1 MFCWVFSGG
10 CTPQTPAHDCP
21 GHAKGGRA
29 EHRSMKHDGWACRRG
44 LPVPAPIALGKGTG
58 GGGRPPGKGCLVI
71 KNSHILNTKRR
82 ENELR
87 RSPLP
92 GGCTPGPPRADCPGH
107 ARRGRAE
114 HLAMKK
120 SRGSRLTWLSCPCPN
135 RNRRGTG
142 WQPAPRQRR
151 NCSPGHHAMT
161 RRAESSAYRVRP
173 SSLFP

>member
-29 EHRSMKHDGWACRRG
+29 EYRSMKHDGWACRRG

-58 GGGRPPGKGCLVI
+58 GGRQAPRQGLLAFPEPSGSRCEE
-71 KNSHILNTKRR
+71 TR
-82 ENELR
+82 ERIAKVASARGLH
-87 RSPLP
+87 PV
-92 GGCTPGPPRADCPGH
+92 GADCPGH

-114 HLAMKK
+114 HLAMIK

-151 NCSPGHHAMT
+151 TCSPGHHAMT